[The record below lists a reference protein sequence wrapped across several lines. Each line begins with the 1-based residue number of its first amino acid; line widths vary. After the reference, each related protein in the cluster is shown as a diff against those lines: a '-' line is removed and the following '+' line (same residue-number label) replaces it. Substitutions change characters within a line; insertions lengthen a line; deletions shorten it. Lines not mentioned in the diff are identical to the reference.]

1 MTQTLVVAVIVVLAL
16 LYVLWRYMPQ
26 KWRNPLGKINPK
38 LAQVSGCGS
47 GCSSCDSPGNGKT
60 GSTTASCCSSGNDA
74 GDSKPIILHGQ
85 LGRHRQD

>member
-1 MTQTLVVAVIVVLAL
+1 MTQSLVVGLIVVAAV

-47 GCSSCDSPGNGKT
+47 GCSSCDSAPGAAK
-60 GSTTASCCSSGNDA
+60 SCGISG
-74 GDSKPIILHGQ
+74 GEFSDSKPVTLHGNIRNHMGDQ
-85 LGRHRQD
+85 H

>member
-1 MTQTLVVAVIVVLAL
+1 MTQSLVVGLIVVAAV

-47 GCSSCDSPGNGKT
+47 GCSSCDSPPGAGK
-60 GSTTASCCSSGNDA
+60 SCGTSG
-74 GDSKPIILHGQ
+74 GEFSDSKPVTLHGNIRSHMGDQ
-85 LGRHRQD
+85 H

>member
-47 GCSSCDSPGNGKT
+47 GCSS
-60 GSTTASCCSSGNDA
+60 GNDA

>member
-1 MTQTLVVAVIVVLAL
+1 MTQSLVVGLIVVAAV

-47 GCSSCDSPGNGKT
+47 GCSSCDSAPGAVGSCHSNG
-60 GSTTASCCSSGNDA
+60 SSLDA
-74 GDSKPIILHGQ
+74 QDSKPIVFH
-85 LGRHRQD
+85 HTKPVDHKST